1 MLYSSLS
8 RLRHEFGDLY
18 KTMEM
23 LQTYLLLFPSRSSAP
38 VCQVHSCLLTIC
50 FSCHWYALLSML
62 FFLPKMPSPNLLLL
76 DQRLVSKKSFVISLS
91 PFLNDFSLQSLFH
104 HTFICIS
111 LYCVL
116 MIVQDYVLSPQLDL
130 EHLQDKP
137 RSRLFKS
144 FVSSIGPIR
153 VLGK

>member
-1 MLYSSLS
+1 MNLGICTKLWKCFKLISYYSQAGPQPQSA
-8 RLRHEFGDLY
+8 
-18 KTMEM
+18 
-23 LQTYLLLFPSRSSAP
+23 RSTLASSQFA
-38 VCQVHSCLLTIC
+38 